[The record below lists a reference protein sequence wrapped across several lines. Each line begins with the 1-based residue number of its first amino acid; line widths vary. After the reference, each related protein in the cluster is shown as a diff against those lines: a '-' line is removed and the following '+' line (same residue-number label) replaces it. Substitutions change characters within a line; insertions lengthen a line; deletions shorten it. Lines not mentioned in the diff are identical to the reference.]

1 MGTIVVA
8 LFEHP
13 GAVGTIVVALFEHP
27 GAALGFRALG
37 FRALGFRALGFRAL
51 GFRASCD
58 EKNFIF
64 SSYGILMV
72 GEYYVQAVNVTRP

>member
-13 GAVGTIVVALFEHP
+13 RAVGTIVVALFEHP

-37 FRALGFRALGFRAL
+37 FRALGFRALGFRA
-51 GFRASCD
+51 SCD
-58 EKNFIF
+58 EKKLHIF
-64 SSYGILMV
+64 RCYGILRV